1 MEQRRAATDSPRQR
15 NANYSEIELNTS
27 LRDQSVLEVEPP
39 DSDDSKSKPRSAWK
53 KLCAFF
59 RSPEGKDVL
68 RSLACLGVPIV
79 VFYVPACHDW
89 LGKQAYIALVL
100 AVPVSLFATPFYV
113 GVAVGF
119 TLKLLLAICIGQAY
133 GLLVV
138 AVAADSWPAIL
149 AFIFVESFVGAYAF
163 LIDFQ
168 WGVSLCLAGVI
179 FSFFLIKAQ
188 YAAFSQQGEN
198 GWDKRGE
205 VLEYAMNYSRA
216 MLLPSVLGVVM
227 PMVMAV
233 LVFPKLLYLELPALL
248 SNKVVKKVGELYEK
262 MLEVYFLR
270 ERELIPDKF
279 AALFEES
286 RELFLL
292 ADRLPYLQALANS
305 EGAWS
310 FTMRR
315 YQVRHTRSLLSA
327 RARNLDLDR

>member
-1 MEQRRAATDSPRQR
+1 MEQRRAATNSPRQR

-149 AFIFVESFVGAYAF
+149 EGLDGWWLAVG
-163 LIDFQ
+163 
-168 WGVSLCLAGVI
+168 C
-179 FSFFLIKAQ
+179 
-188 YAAFSQQGEN
+188 
-198 GWDKRGE
+198 
-205 VLEYAMNYSRA
+205 
-216 MLLPSVLGVVM
+216 
-227 PMVMAV
+227 
-233 LVFPKLLYLELPALL
+233 
-248 SNKVVKKVGELYEK
+248 
-262 MLEVYFLR
+262 
-270 ERELIPDKF
+270 
-279 AALFEES
+279 
-286 RELFLL
+286 
-292 ADRLPYLQALANS
+292 
-305 EGAWS
+305 
-310 FTMRR
+310 
-315 YQVRHTRSLLSA
+315 
-327 RARNLDLDR
+327 